1 MNHIFNFL
9 NSGKKRVKFNNIV
22 DTILIPNKD
31 EIIDQ
36 IDFDQLWYRRHEY
49 KIMKQLF
56 ICELQV
62 IACQQ
67 NINMR
72 ESRIRWSCNASIKE
86 DEATSEQY

>member
-1 MNHIFNFL
+1 
-9 NSGKKRVKFNNIV
+9 
-22 DTILIPNKD
+22 
-31 EIIDQ
+31 
-36 IDFDQLWYRRHEY
+36 
-49 KIMKQLF
+49 MKQLF